1 MSEDKKT
8 IAPSKATKYVIR
20 TKKQIVDAM
29 IVGNISISN
38 SVISDPKFKAVD
50 QNEPLGF
57 KLIEGSD
64 FEVVEFYDI
73 KSNEENFKKVLFG
86 TD

>member
-1 MSEDKKT
+1 MTEEKT
-8 IAPSKATKYVIR
+8 IKYVIR
-20 TKKQIVDAM
+20 TKKQIAEAM
-29 IVGNISISN
+29 AVGNIAISN
-38 SVISDPKFKAVD
+38 QVTSSPVFKAFD

-73 KSNEENFKKVLFG
+73 KNNKANFKKVFFG
-86 TD
+86 SD

>member
-1 MSEDKKT
+1 MEEGT
-8 IAPSKATKYVIR
+8 IKYVIR
-20 TKKQIVDAM
+20 TKKQIAEAM
-29 IVGNISISN
+29 AVGNISISN
-38 SVISDPKFKAVD
+38 NVTSDPRFKVIN

-57 KLIEGSD
+57 KLTEGSD

-73 KSNEENFKKVLFG
+73 KNNEANFKKVLFG